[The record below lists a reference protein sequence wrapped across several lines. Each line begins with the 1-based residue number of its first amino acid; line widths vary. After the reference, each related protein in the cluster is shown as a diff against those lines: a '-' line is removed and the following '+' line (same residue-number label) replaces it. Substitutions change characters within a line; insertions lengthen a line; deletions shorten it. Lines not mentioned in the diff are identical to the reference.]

1 VGADVSGGPDLP
13 RDRAQRFDA
22 VIDTTGQIAPARAAL
37 DYIRSG
43 GRLVFAGLYDEVL
56 PLDVTRHVVL
66 REISLTGVYGRKIDE
81 TWIVTERLLRSHASA
96 VASVVT
102 DRLPLSDF
110 DRAFEKDRSETD
122 PLGLFLAGASKS
134 E

>member
-1 VGADVSGGPDLP
+1 
-13 RDRAQRFDA
+13 
-22 VIDTTGQIAPARAAL
+22 
-37 DYIRSG
+37 
-43 GRLVFAGLYDEVL
+43 
-56 PLDVTRHVVL
+56 VTRHVVL